1 MAGAAAPLPGRA
13 ATLALPLLVLA
24 YLAAFAWR
32 FADERLY
39 ADSGYYLAQVI
50 NTGGFRIEH
59 GRWALALSQVL
70 PLLGVKAGA
79 SMSALILLHSLNNVA
94 WLGLC
99 LLVAARGLKDATAT
113 AALAATH
120 LIGLT
125 HGLLCPIFELYYGVD
140 LLILLLSARRSS
152 CIRGPWRWPL
162 LTLLFLG
169 AVSAHAMALMLAVAL
184 LAAERIWED
193 RRDTLLLL
201 STMAAYLLF
210 HGAHLSPYEKDSASF
225 LLRAT
230 NGAALWSAMGPGSLL
245 ELAGYAARHYPDVT
259 LFAAWAAIALLK
271 AHRWRQAMLLI
282 GFLYVLHALISL
294 KLQGFLHDRYRE
306 QLNFGAVAWV
316 LLMLLRNASS
326 LRLPALLPHAL
337 LAALVFRM
345 ARAEWIAPHYE
356 ERTHRIEQA
365 IGSARDAGISKGII
379 AGPRFFGPMHHA
391 IDLSWSV
398 PVESLLLSSKHGP
411 QGTVSIITSED
422 ASWPGA
428 AGHLDQLVFRRW
440 DIVAPGWLNP
450 RYFSA
455 PQGRYLPVTAEP

>member
-1 MAGAAAPLPGRA
+1 MPGPAATFSGRA
-13 ATLALPLLVLA
+13 ATVALPLLVLA

-39 ADSGYYLAQVI
+39 ADSGYYLAQVV
-50 NTGGFRIEH
+50 NGGGFRIEH
-59 GRWALALSQVL
+59 GRWALALSQIL

-99 LLVAARGLKDATAT
+99 MLMAARGLKDATAT

-152 CIRGPWRWPL
+152 RIRTPWRWPL
-162 LTLLFLG
+162 LALLFLG

-184 LAAERIWED
+184 LAAERIWEN
-193 RRDTLLLL
+193 RRDTLLLVASL
-201 STMAAYLLF
+201 AAYLLI
-210 HGAHLSPYEKDSASF
+210 HGARLSPYEKDSASF

-230 NGAALWSAMGPGSLL
+230 DGAALWSAMGPDSLL
-245 ELAGYAARHYPDVT
+245 ELAGYAARHYPDVM
-259 LFAAWAAIALLK
+259 LLAAWAAIALLMPR
-271 AHRWRQAMLLI
+271 RWRQAMLLI
-282 GFLYVLHALISL
+282 GFLYVLHALITL

-316 LLMLLRNASS
+316 LLMLLRNAPS
-326 LRLPALLPHAL
+326 LRLSALLPHAL

-345 ARAEWIAPHYE
+345 ARAEWIAPHYA

-365 IGSARDAGISKGII
+365 IGSAREAGVSKGII
-379 AGPRFFGPMHHA
+379 AAPLFFGPRHHA

-398 PVESLLLSSKHGP
+398 PVESLLLSSKYGP
-411 QGTVSIITSED
+411 EGTVSIITAED
-422 ASWPGA
+422 AAWPGA
-428 AGHLDQLVFRRW
+428 TDHLDRLVFRRW
-440 DIVAPGWLNP
+440 DIVAAGWLNP

-455 PQGRYLPVTAEP
+455 PQGRYLPLTAQP